1 MLRTFSEQK
10 NILNLYNPD
19 LKMRTWPIWY
29 EDDQPV
35 VENAPEDP
43 AEPVEDVADDTD
55 HGVVMVVVDEGQPG
69 GEYMI

>member
-1 MLRTFSEQK
+1 MLRNFEQK
-10 NILNLYNPD
+10 NILNLYNP
-19 LKMRTWPIWY
+19 IWY
-29 EDDQPV
+29 EDEQPV

-55 HGVVMVVVDEGQPG
+55 HRVVMVVVDEGQPG